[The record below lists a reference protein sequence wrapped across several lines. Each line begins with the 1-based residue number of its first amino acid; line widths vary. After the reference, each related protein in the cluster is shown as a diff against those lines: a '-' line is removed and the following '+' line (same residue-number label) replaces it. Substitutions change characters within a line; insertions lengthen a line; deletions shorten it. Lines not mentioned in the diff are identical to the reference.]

1 MLVAIPVWQG
11 TQQERLAILQC
22 CKSTV
27 LIIDILKHEFC
38 FPLTQSSVP
47 LVLPQIIPFDFG
59 EDQINSGDIVSLTC
73 SVNKGDLPMEVTW
86 SFNGRPISQVFGVT
100 TNAVN
105 KRLST
110 LSIDS
115 VQAEHAGY
123 YTCIAKNQA
132 GSANYSAYL
141 FVNGTNIDCLVL
153 L

>member
-1 MLVAIPVWQG
+1 
-11 TQQERLAILQC
+11 
-22 CKSTV
+22 
-27 LIIDILKHEFC
+27 
-38 FPLTQSSVP
+38 
-47 LVLPQIIPFDFG
+47 
-59 EDQINSGDIVSLTC
+59 
-73 SVNKGDLPMEVTW
+73 MEVTW